1 MTIEIPKPHVKQLE
15 ILNCKERFIVVMCGR
30 RFGKSELCQI
40 KLIQEAIQGKSIA
53 YITPTYLLAKKFFF
67 KLTSALP
74 FPKDKSD
81 LIIRFPNG
89 GSVEFFTGERL
100 DNLRGSKFHGVIIDE
115 ASYISDLE
123 KGWIESIRPTLTDY
137 KGWAIF
143 ISTPKG
149 KNYFYSLF
157 MNDGKPNWKSF
168 RFTTFDNP
176 YIDREEIEEAR
187 MQVPQSV
194 FEQEYLANPQEN
206 AGNPFGYEFIKSC
219 TKPLSTL
226 PVKCYGIDLAKS
238 YDFTAI
244 VGLDSNGDVCYFD
257 RFQKDWH
264 STKQE
269 IMKLARVPIVI
280 DSSGVGDPIF
290 EELQR
295 AGLNIQGFKF
305 SQGSKQQLMVG
316 LQNAIHQNRIGFP
329 VSRITQELEIF
340 EYEYSKTG
348 VKYSAPS
355 GFHDDCVMALA
366 LAWHNHTMNTGSGR
380 YVFL

>member
-1 MTIEIPKPHVKQLE
+1 MTIEIPKPHINQRE
-15 ILNCKERFIVVMCGR
+15 ILNCTERFIVVMCGR

-40 KLIQEAIQGKSIA
+40 KLIQEAIQGKQIA

-67 KLTSALP
+67 KLTNALP

-149 KNYFYSLF
+149 KNFFYSLF
-157 MNDGKPNWKSF
+157 MNEGKPNWKSF
-168 RFTTFDNP
+168 RYTTFDNP
-176 YIDREEIEEAR
+176 YIDKEEIEEAR
-187 MQVPQSV
+187 KQVPVSV

-295 AGLNIQGFKF
+295 SGLNIQGFKF

-316 LQNAIHQNRIGFP
+316 LQNAIHQNKIGFP
-329 VSRITQELEIF
+329 VSTITQELEIF

-366 LAWHNHTMNTGSGR
+366 LAWHNHTINTGSGK